1 MGLWLYEETQPWAFS
16 LADELTTVKAV
27 LIARGALDDDA
38 DLPSDQAQL
47 GGSSREVI
55 DLRAVRLARLGDGGP
70 DA

>member
-16 LADELTTVKAV
+16 LADELTAV
-27 LIARGALDDDA
+27 TAALIARGALEGGE
-38 DLPSDQAQL
+38 DLPPPC
-47 GGSSREVI
+47 EVI